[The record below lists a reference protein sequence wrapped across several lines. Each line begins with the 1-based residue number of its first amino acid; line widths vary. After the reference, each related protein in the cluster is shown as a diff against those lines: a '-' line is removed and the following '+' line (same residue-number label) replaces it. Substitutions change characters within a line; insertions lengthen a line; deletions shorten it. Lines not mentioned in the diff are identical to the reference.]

1 LLLTE
6 HPPIRESIFNH
17 SRQGECANYK
27 EKTMFAIESF
37 TAAVS
42 AKELKRATDI
52 ASLMTANF
60 KDVAREIW
68 TRWVTTPAPF

>member
-1 LLLTE
+1 
-6 HPPIRESIFNH
+6 
-17 SRQGECANYK
+17 
-27 EKTMFAIESF
+27 MFAIESF